1 MNTKYIFVTGGVV
14 SSLGKGIISA
24 SIGKL
29 LQARGFKVTIQKFDP
44 YINIDPGTLNPY
56 EHGECYVTV
65 DGMET
70 DLDLGHY
77 ERFTDI
83 QTTRHNSITTG
94 RIYKT
99 VIDRERHGDYLGK
112 TIQVVPHITDEI
124 KRRMLRSPLP
134 TSLKG
139 EEKSPYL
146 IPQKGK
152 EPSGR
157 FPSPL
162 GELEG
167 AGDFDFVITEVGG
180 TIGDIESAP
189 FMEAIRQLRW
199 QLGRDAVCVHL
210 TYVPYLK
217 AADELKTKPTQHS
230 VKELQ
235 GMGIQPDILVLRTER
250 HLDDALRMKVASFCN
265 VDLECVVQ
273 SEDMPSIYEVPV
285 SMQRQGLDAAIM
297 RKIGIPV
304 GETPAMKSWHDFLD
318 KQRQATH
325 EVHVALVGKYDLQ
338 DAYKSI
344 RESLNLAGIYCD
356 VKVKLHF
363 INSEDITPENV
374 AAQLEGMAGA
384 IICPGFGRRGIEGKI
399 TAIQHT
405 RTHDI
410 PTFGICLGMQMMVIE
425 FARNVLG
432 LADANSTE
440 MNPET
445 QHPVIDLMEE
455 QKNITGMGG
464 TMRLGAYPCQLRQGS
479 KALGIY
485 GKPDIQ
491 ERHRHRY
498 EFNNHYL
505 AAFEQH
511 GMQCVGTNPES
522 NLVEV
527 VELPEKKWFIGT
539 QFHPEYASTVLH
551 PHPLFMDFIK
561 AIK

>member
-1 MNTKYIFVTGGVV
+1 MQTKYIFVTGGVV

-29 LQARGFKVTIQKFDP
+29 LQARGYKITIKKFDP

-56 EHGECYVTV
+56 EHGECYVTE
-65 DGMET
+65 DGFET

-83 QTTRHNSITTG
+83 HTTRNNSITTG

-124 KRRMLRSPLP
+124 KRRMLAPLSPP
-134 TSLKG
+134 EGDTNALKSN
-139 EEKSPYL
+139 EA
-146 IPQKGK
+146 
-152 EPSGR
+152 PSGAV
-157 FPSPL
+157 
-162 GELEG
+162 GG
-167 AGDFDFVITEVGG
+167 AFVICEIGG

-199 QLGRDAVCVHL
+199 QLGRDAVCIHL

-250 HLDDALRMKVASFCN
+250 HLDDAMRMKVASFCN

-285 SMQRQGLDAAIM
+285 SMQRQGLDAAIL

-304 GETPAMKSWHDFLD
+304 GETPAMKPWHDFLD
-318 KQRQATH
+318 KQRKATR
-325 EVHVALVGKYDLQ
+325 EVHIGLVGKYDLQ

-344 RESLNLAGIYCD
+344 RESLNLAGIYND
-356 VKVKLHF
+356 VKAKIHF
-363 INSEDITPENV
+363 VNSEGVTRENV
-374 AAQLEGMAGA
+374 AAQLKGMAGI
-384 IICPGFGRRGIEGKI
+384 IICPGFGQRGIEGKI
-399 TAIQHT
+399 IAAEYT

-432 LADANSTE
+432 YQDANSRE
-440 MNPET
+440 MSADT
-445 QHPVIDLMEE
+445 LHPVIDLMEE
-455 QKNITGMGG
+455 QKTVTNMGG
-464 TMRLGAYPCQLRQGS
+464 TMRLGAYDCELVKGS
-479 KALGIY
+479 RTDEAY
-485 GKPDIQ
+485 GGQTIVK

-498 EFNNHYL
+498 EFNNYYKEEY
-505 AAFEQH
+505 EQA
-511 GMQCVGTNPES
+511 GMKCVGINPAA
-522 NLVEV
+522 NLVEI
-527 VELPEKKWFIGT
+527 VEIPDKRWYIGT
-539 QFHPEYASTVLH
+539 QFHPEYSSTVLH
-551 PHPLFMDFIK
+551 PHPLFMSFVQACI
-561 AIK
+561 